1 MKLKTLA
8 TMSPEKKRQAVA
20 SLVTASLG
28 PPNGQL
34 RDLDARLAVFE
45 GKYRMT
51 TAKMLAA
58 FKAGELEDSA
68 DIAQWL
74 VFAKVRGG

>member
-8 TMSPEKKRQAVA
+8 SMPPEKKRQAVA

-34 RDLDARLAVFE
+34 KDLEARLAVFE
-45 GKYRMT
+45 GKYGMT
-51 TAKMLAA
+51 TSEMLSA
-58 FKAGELEDSA
+58 FRAGHLDDSA